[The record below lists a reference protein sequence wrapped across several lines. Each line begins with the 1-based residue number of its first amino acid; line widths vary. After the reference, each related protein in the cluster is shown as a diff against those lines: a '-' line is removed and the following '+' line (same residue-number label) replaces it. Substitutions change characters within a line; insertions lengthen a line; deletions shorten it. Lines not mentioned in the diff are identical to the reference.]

1 MEVRSCRF
9 HVFYLVVNGARAK
22 NVQDVL
28 KVFDDVNDV
37 GAIRQGAASNQGG
50 ASQDDQYG
58 KLATTSHRGE
68 TG

>member
-37 GAIRQGAASNQGG
+37 GATRQEEASNQGG
-50 ASQDDQYG
+50 ASQDDQ
-58 KLATTSHRGE
+58 
-68 TG
+68 